1 MDRDLAVQSQQ
12 QESERERAGGREREK
27 ERKTGRKKD
36 TGTQALM
43 EKECFNDLCMSIYRL
58 LKNFFDNDKDQ
69 KTKSIVTVTKERR
82 N

>member
-1 MDRDLAVQSQQ
+1 MVKCWGPLMDRDLAVQSQQ

-43 EKECFNDLCMSIYRL
+43 EQKCFISRNAGLYIFSEMITRL
-58 LKNFFDNDKDQ
+58 LHRMKFYQ
-69 KTKSIVTVTKERR
+69 
-82 N
+82 